1 MTNHEAFVGFD
12 VHKETIAVA
21 IAKGGAGGDVG
32 GFGTIKN
39 SKQAVALLARK
50 LARTHGK
57 LSFCYEAGPCGYAI
71 YRQLADLGHDC
82 QVVAPSLIPTKPGDH
97 IKTDHRDAV
106 TLARLLR
113 AGELT
118 AVWVPDQAHEAMRDL
133 VRGRIAVMQS
143 VRKARQQLQGFLLRQ
158 DLRYPGKSPWTKLH
172 RDWLRSLTFA
182 YPAHHVLVHELLHVI
197 EEGQRRQQ
205 RIEQQIQA
213 LLPTWS
219 MAPIVR
225 AIQAMRG
232 VSVIAALT
240 LAAEIGDFRRFDNP
254 RQLMAYLGLVP
265 SEFSSGKRVTRGSIT
280 KAGSAHARRVLIEGA
295 WAYQQRAGISKLHMQ
310 RLTNLPTQIREI
322 AWDAQLRLCARYR
335 RLAAKGKCKNVVTTA
350 IAREMAAFVWAIARE
365 VEPVRIAA

>member
-118 AVWVPDQAHEAMRDL
+118 ARLP
-133 VRGRIAVMQS
+133 
-143 VRKARQQLQGFLLRQ
+143 
-158 DLRYPGKSPWTKLH
+158 
-172 RDWLRSLTFA
+172 
-182 YPAHHVLVHELLHVI
+182 PA
-197 EEGQRRQQ
+197 
-205 RIEQQIQA
+205 
-213 LLPTWS
+213 S
-219 MAPIVR
+219 
-225 AIQAMRG
+225 
-232 VSVIAALT
+232 
-240 LAAEIGDFRRFDNP
+240 
-254 RQLMAYLGLVP
+254 
-265 SEFSSGKRVTRGSIT
+265 
-280 KAGSAHARRVLIEGA
+280 GSALSGQEPLDKVA
-295 WAYQQRAGISKLHMQ
+295 S
-310 RLTNLPTQIREI
+310 
-322 AWDAQLRLCARYR
+322 
-335 RLAAKGKCKNVVTTA
+335 RLAAFFDLRLPCASCPGS
-350 IAREMAAFVWAIARE
+350 
-365 VEPVRIAA
+365 

>member
-12 VHKETIAVA
+12 VHKDAIAVA
-21 IAKGGAGGDVG
+21 IAEAGAGGDVYS
-32 GFGTIKN
+32 FGTIKN

-50 LARTHGK
+50 LARTHSK

-71 YRQLADLGHDC
+71 YRQLTDLGHDC
-82 QVVAPSLIPTKPGDH
+82 KVVAPSLVPTKPGEH
-97 IKTDHRDAV
+97 IKADHRDAV

-133 VRGRIAVMQS
+133 ARGRIAVMEL
-143 VRKARQQLQGFLLRQ
+143 VREARQQLQSFLLRQ
-158 DLRYPGKSPWTKLH
+158 DLRYPGKKSWTKLH
-172 RDWLRSLTFA
+172 GDWLRSLTFEH
-182 YPAHHVLVHELLHVI
+182 PAHHVLVHEILHVI

-213 LLPTWS
+213 LPPMWS
-219 MAPIVR
+219 MAPIVS

-232 VSVIAALT
+232 VSLIAALT
-240 LAAEIGDFRRFDNP
+240 LAAEIGDFRRFNNA

-280 KAGSAHARRVLIEGA
+280 KAGSARARRVLMPLSRKCAGA
-295 WAYQQRAGISKLHMQ
+295 
-310 RLTNLPTQIREI
+310 
-322 AWDAQLRLCARYR
+322 R
-335 RLAAKGKCKNVVTTA
+335 RSATFN
-350 IAREMAAFVWAIARE
+350 
-365 VEPVRIAA
+365 